1 MTAQTTAPASLTVAA
16 CPLLSAVLPLRYA
29 LGPTLAVD
37 TTAYD
42 LPALRATFPPS
53 VITSSPCKA
62 VRLTTPLA
70 FCVMAGYTFG
80 KAHCSN

>member
-1 MTAQTTAPASLTVAA
+1 MTAHLPGPSSLSVAA

-37 TTAYD
+37 TASVG
-42 LPALRATFPPS
+42 PHCRATSRPS

-62 VRLTTPLA
+62 VRLTTPPA

-80 KAHCSN
+80 KA